1 MPNFALPPSVP
12 DSQSQRAD
20 ERWCDS
26 QVKTTRTFLRDC
38 TVVSPMA
45 LLLFGGELQ
54 VVHEEG
60 YVLIDGWIRIRAAAP
75 TAVLVKQLR
84 AAINALLQQ
93 KIGRPEMDLT
103 AAGGALVE
111 TLVKLLS
118 DEESARQW
126 DRQ

>member
-1 MPNFALPPSVP
+1 
-12 DSQSQRAD
+12 
-20 ERWCDS
+20 
-26 QVKTTRTFLRDC
+26 
-38 TVVSPMA
+38 MA

-54 VVHEEG
+54 VVHEER

-84 AAINALLQQ
+84 GAIDALLQQ

-111 TLVKLLS
+111 TLVKLLT